1 MDIQLK
7 DWVLLLF
14 GVVAGLAIS
23 HYYYR
28 RSFIKSLTPYLMFQA
43 SPMSGAAQ
51 SVKQQL
57 EVKFNGRL
65 VSNLIE
71 AQFLVVNDGV
81 KAIRDLIEPLTLKW
95 DASLTILDAQLMST
109 RSSASA
115 PPVNFLPQRLA
126 PQSIQLPITLM
137 NAGDWF
143 ILKVIADGPADAVAN
158 WKWSVAVDELPPQLP
173 LRMLG
178 LADLARLPIS
188 SRRRI
193 RAALMT
199 AGAVVVS
206 VVGFWLLPLIGE
218 WSKATLAEGSIG
230 YWVLGLGQV
239 LLGILVLTGVAV
251 AGSAASKSVQ
261 GWNVLR
267 KSLPSLPDD
276 VVSDVWRGH
285 SAQADAAERLRK
297 VTDKT

>member
-1 MDIQLK
+1 MDIQPK
-7 DWVLLLF
+7 DWVLLLI
-14 GVVAGLAIS
+14 GAVVGLGIS
-23 HYYYR
+23 HFYYR

-95 DASLTILDAQLMST
+95 DASLTILDAQLMSA
-109 RSSASA
+109 RSSASS
-115 PPVNFLPQRLA
+115 PPINFLPQRHA
-126 PQSIQLPITLM
+126 PQSIQLPIALM

-143 ILKVIADGPADAVAN
+143 ILKVIVDGPADATAD
-158 WKWSVAVDELPPQLP
+158 WRWSVAVDELPPQLP
-173 LRMLG
+173 LRILG
-178 LADLARLPIS
+178 LKDLGRLPIS
-188 SRRRI
+188 PRGRM
-193 RAALMT
+193 RAALIV
-199 AGAVVVS
+199 AGAVAVI
-206 VVGFWLLPLIGE
+206 VVGLWLLPLIDA
-218 WSKATLAEGSIG
+218 WSKANLAEGSVG
-230 YWVLGLGQV
+230 YWALGVVQI
-239 LLGILVLTGVAV
+239 LLSIFVFAGVFV
-251 AGSAASKSVQ
+251 AGAAASKFVQ
-261 GWNVLR
+261 GWNVFR
-267 KSLPSLPDD
+267 RSLPSLPDD

-285 SAQADAAERLRK
+285 SAQADAAAHLRK

>member
-1 MDIQLK
+1 VDIQLK
-7 DWVLLLF
+7 DWVLLLI
-14 GVVAGLAIS
+14 GAVVGLAIS

-115 PPVNFLPQRLA
+115 PPIDFLPQRQS
-126 PQSIQLPITLM
+126 PQSIQLPIALM

-143 ILKVIADGPADAVAN
+143 ILKVIADGPANVAAD

-178 LADLARLPIS
+178 LEDLGRLPIS
-188 SRRRI
+188 PRGRI

-199 AGAVVVS
+199 AGAAVVTL
-206 VVGFWLLPLIGE
+206 VGFWLLPLLGE
-218 WSKATLAEGSIG
+218 WSKANLADGSVG
-230 YWVLGLGQV
+230 YWAFGVVQL
-239 LLGILVLTGVAV
+239 LLGILVLTAVVV
-251 AGSAASKSVQ
+251 AGAAASKSVQ
-261 GWNVLR
+261 GWHMFR

-297 VTDKT
+297 VTDKA

>member
-7 DWVLLLF
+7 DWVLLLI
-14 GVVAGLAIS
+14 GVVAGLGIS
-23 HYYYR
+23 HFYYR

-81 KAIRDLIEPLTLKW
+81 KAIRDLIEPLSLKW
-95 DASLTILDAQLMST
+95 DASLTILDAQLMSA
-109 RSSASA
+109 RSSASS
-115 PPVNFLPQRLA
+115 PPINFLPQRHA
-126 PQSIQLPITLM
+126 PQSIQLPIALM

-143 ILKVIADGPADAVAN
+143 ILKVIADGPASATAD

-178 LADLARLPIS
+178 LEDLGRLPIS
-188 SRRRI
+188 RKGRI

-199 AGAVVVS
+199 ASAVAVILI
-206 VVGFWLLPLIGE
+206 GFWLLPIIDE
-218 WSKATLAEGSIG
+218 WSKKNLAEGTIS
-230 YWVLGLGQV
+230 YWALGLVQV
-239 LLGILVLTGVAV
+239 ILVIIVVTSVFV
-251 AGSAASKSVQ
+251 AGAAASKFVQ
-261 GWNVLR
+261 GWNVFR

>member
-7 DWVLLLF
+7 DWVLLLIGAVIGL
-14 GVVAGLAIS
+14 GVS
-23 HYYYR
+23 HFYYR

-95 DASLTILDAQLMST
+95 DVSLTILDAQLMSAK
-109 RSSASA
+109 SSASV
-115 PPVNFLPQRLA
+115 PPIDFLPQRQA
-126 PQSIQLPITLM
+126 PQSIQLPIALM

-143 ILKVIADGPADAVAN
+143 ILKVIADGPANAMAD

-178 LADLARLPIS
+178 LKDLGRLPIS
-188 SRRRI
+188 PRGRM

-199 AGAVVVS
+199 AGAVAVTL
-206 VVGFWLLPLIGE
+206 VGFWLLPLIDA
-218 WSKATLAEGSIG
+218 WSKANLAEGSIG
-230 YWVLGLGQV
+230 YWTLGLVQL
-239 LLGILVLTGVAV
+239 LLGILAFTGVVV
-251 AGSAASKSVQ
+251 AGAAASKVVQ
-261 GWNVLR
+261 GWNVFR